1 MPRRSDLRTQDWLL
15 PPRLARRWT
24 DADGTFAIADLP
36 RRRVR
41 LFVEADRLAPRAV
54 ELDTS
59 AGNAVRIELQQARKV
74 TATPPPGVGGMQF
87 RVLDVAGRP
96 LVDDRLRGSIRYGA
110 ALTVGAEAATIE
122 AFDATTG
129 AKIGSGL
136 VPYRVPPRVS
146 TFSTVHCWSSTVEL
160 VR

>member
-1 MPRRSDLRTQDWLL
+1 MAS
-15 PPRLARRWT
+15 
-24 DADGTFAIADLP
+24 F
-36 RRRVR
+36 
-41 LFVEADRLAPRAV
+41 E
-54 ELDTS
+54 
-59 AGNAVRIELQQARKV
+59 IELQQARKV

-136 VPYRVPPRVS
+136 VPADGK
-146 TFSTVHCWSSTVEL
+146 L
-160 VR
+160 VLK